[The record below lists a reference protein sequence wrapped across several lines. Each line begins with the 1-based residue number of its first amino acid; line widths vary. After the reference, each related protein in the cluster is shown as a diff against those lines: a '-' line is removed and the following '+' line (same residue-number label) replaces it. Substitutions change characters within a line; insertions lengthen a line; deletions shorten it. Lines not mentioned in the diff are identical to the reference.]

1 VLADLAQQ
9 VVERLTELGQT
20 LAVAESCTGG
30 RLSSAITAIP
40 GSSAVFLGGI
50 VSYSND
56 VKEALLDVREE
67 TLRLHGAVSP
77 EVAREMAQG
86 VQARLGADYGIGIT
100 GIAGPG
106 GATADKAVGL
116 VYVAW
121 ASSTAVSGGEP
132 WSNVARMRFPGD
144 REQVQQSSV
153 ELALAGLMQRLGL
166 IEL

>member
-1 VLADLAQQ
+1 MLTDLAQA
-9 VVERLTELGQT
+9 VVDKLTELAQT

-30 RLSSAITAIP
+30 QLSAAITAIP
-40 GSSAVFLGGI
+40 GSSKIFLGGI
-50 VSYSND
+50 VSYSDD
-56 VKEALLDVREE
+56 VKEALLDVSET
-67 TLRLHGAVSP
+67 TLRLHGPVSA
-77 EVAREMAQG
+77 ETAREMARG
-86 VQARLGADYGIGIT
+86 VQARLKADYGIGIT

-106 GATADKAVGL
+106 GGTPNVPVGL

-121 ASSTAVSGGEP
+121 ASKED

-144 REQVQQSSV
+144 REQVQLQSV

>member
-1 VLADLAQQ
+1 MINDLAKA
-9 VVERLTELGQT
+9 VVARLTELSQT

-30 RLSSAITAIP
+30 RLSAAITAIP
-40 GSSAVFLGGI
+40 GSSAVFSGGI
-50 VSYSND
+50 VSYSDD

-67 TLRLHGAVSP
+67 TLRLHGAVSA
-77 EVAREMAQG
+77 ETAREMAAG
-86 VQARLGADYGIGIT
+86 VKARLRTDYGIGIT

-106 GATADKAVGL
+106 GGTPDKPVGL

-121 ASSTAVSGGEP
+121 AGPEEFH
-132 WSNVARMRFPGD
+132 NVARMRFPGD

>member
-1 VLADLAQQ
+1 MLTDLAQA
-9 VVERLTELGQT
+9 VVDKLSELSQT

-30 RLSSAITAIP
+30 QLSAAITAIP
-40 GSSAVFLGGI
+40 GSSKVFLGGI

-56 VKEALLDVREE
+56 VKEALLDVSEE

-77 EVAREMAQG
+77 ETAREMALG
-86 VQARLGADYGIGIT
+86 VRNRIGADYGIGIT

-106 GATADKAVGL
+106 GGGPDKPVGL

-121 ASSTAVSGGEP
+121 AGPEEFI
-132 WSNVARMRFPGD
+132 NVARMRFPGD
-144 REQVQQSSV
+144 REQVQLQSV

>member
-1 VLADLAQQ
+1 MLSDLATS
-9 VVERLTELGQT
+9 VVEKLTELRQT

-30 RLSSAITAIP
+30 QLSAAITAIP

-56 VKEALLDVREE
+56 VKEALLDVSEA

-77 EVAREMAQG
+77 ETAREMAVG
-86 VQARLGADYGIGIT
+86 VRSRLSADYGIGIT

-106 GATADKAVGL
+106 GGTPDKPVGL
-116 VYVAW
+116 VYVGW
-121 ASSTAVSGGEP
+121 AGPEAFI
-132 WSNVARMRFPGD
+132 NVARMRFPGD
-144 REQVQQSSV
+144 REQVQLSSV